1 MAKKWVLVKREFR
14 VGVYLFSNNAVLGL
28 GLGLGLEMTLTLTL
42 TLKQPFFKKKDR
54 PQPGVL
60 LTPPKN
66 RVLLPLYGLIFVF
79 PLSSFSD
86 LSSNN
91 IQNLTKKEFVSLKS
105 LSYLYVWNFNF
116 AIYQW

>member
-28 GLGLGLEMTLTLTL
+28 GLGLEMTLTLTL
-42 TLKQPFFKKKDR
+42 TLKQPFIKKKDR
-54 PQPGVL
+54 PQPGVLQPGVL

-105 LSYLYVWNFNF
+105 LSYLYV
-116 AIYQW
+116 

>member
-28 GLGLGLEMTLTLTL
+28 GLGLEMTLTL

-105 LSYLYVWNFNF
+105 LSYLYVLNFNF
-116 AIYQW
+116 AIYQ

>member
-14 VGVYLFSNNAVLGL
+14 VGVYLFSNNVVL

-91 IQNLTKKEFVSLKS
+91 IQNVTKKKFVSLKS
-105 LSYLYVWNFNF
+105 LSYLYVWTFNF

>member
-1 MAKKWVLVKREFR
+1 MVVSKTKGRGRGRGLGRVR
-14 VGVYLFSNNAVLGL
+14 VGVYLFLKNAVLGL
-28 GLGLGLEMTLTLTL
+28 GLGLELTLTLTLTL
-42 TLKQPFFKKKDR
+42 TLKQPFFKEKNR

-66 RVLLPLYGLIFVF
+66 VVLLLLHGLIFVF

-91 IQNLTKKEFVSLKS
+91 IQNLTKEEFVSLKS
-105 LSYLYVWNFNF
+105 LSYLYV
-116 AIYQW
+116 

>member
-14 VGVYLFSNNAVLGL
+14 VGVYLFSNNAVLAV
-28 GLGLGLEMTLTLTL
+28 L

>member
-28 GLGLGLEMTLTLTL
+28 GLGLEMTLTL
-42 TLKQPFFKKKDR
+42 TLKQPFFKKKDK

-105 LSYLYVWNFNF
+105 LSYLYV
-116 AIYQW
+116 

>member
-1 MAKKWVLVKREFR
+1 MAKKWVLVKRWVGVGAWAGVR
-14 VGVYLFSNNAVLGL
+14 VGVYLFLKNAVLGL
-28 GLGLGLEMTLTLTL
+28 GLELTLTLTL

-60 LTPPKN
+60 LTPPKTI
-66 RVLLPLYGLIFVF
+66 VLLLLYRLIFVF

-105 LSYLYVWNFNF
+105 LSYLYV
-116 AIYQW
+116 